1 MSVDGTWNVTMNTP
15 MGAQAGTIDFKA
27 NGDTLEGTMNSPQG
41 TAPIEDGK
49 IDGTSLSWAITAQ
62 QMSMKIA
69 FMATVEGDSLS
80 GEADLGAFGKATF
93 SGTRA

>member
-1 MSVDGTWNVTMNTP
+1 MSADGTWNVTMNSP
-15 MGAQAGTIDFKA
+15 MGAQAGTVEFKS
-27 NGDTLEGTMNSPQG
+27 NGGTLEGTMTGPQG

-49 IDGTSLSWAITAQ
+49 IDGSSLTWSITAQ
-62 QMSMKIA
+62 QMSMRIA
-69 FMATVEGDSLS
+69 FTATIDGDSIA